1 MAIFRG
7 VCEVVVDTILDKWS
21 RWKNKNEIKGIIQV
35 GVVKQSQKTL
45 WLTTSRKSIPINLKH
60 HTVGIRSQALTRWGP
75 PSYKLIY
82 EWE

>member
-45 WLTTSRKSIPINLKH
+45 
-60 HTVGIRSQALTRWGP
+60 
-75 PSYKLIY
+75 
-82 EWE
+82 